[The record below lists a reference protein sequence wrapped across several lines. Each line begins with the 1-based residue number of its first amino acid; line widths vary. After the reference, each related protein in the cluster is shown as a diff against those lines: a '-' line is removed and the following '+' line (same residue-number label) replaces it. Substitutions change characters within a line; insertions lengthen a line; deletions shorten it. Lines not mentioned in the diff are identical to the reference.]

1 MADMEECENPYQ
13 APENQNAAAASPVRW
28 RKVGRTG
35 LSIAVGSVL
44 AFPLFLILAFA
55 VQRLQLLIVPVAA
68 VLAVA
73 TFVGASIWLVS
84 IAVAVVQRRFH

>member
-1 MADMEECENPYQ
+1 M
-13 APENQNAAAASPVRW
+13 RW

-55 VQRLQLLIVPVAA
+55 VQRLQLLTVPVMA
-68 VLAVA
+68 VLALS
-73 TFVGASIWLVS
+73 TLVGASIWLVS
-84 IAVAVVQRRFH
+84 SIDAVAQRLFR